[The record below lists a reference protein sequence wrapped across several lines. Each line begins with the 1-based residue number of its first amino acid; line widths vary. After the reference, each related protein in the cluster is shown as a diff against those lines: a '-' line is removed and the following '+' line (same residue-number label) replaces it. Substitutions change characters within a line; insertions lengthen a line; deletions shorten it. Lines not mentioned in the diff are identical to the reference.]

1 VKSLED
7 SSHSTPSPLPS
18 ESAASYQVAGLD
30 LNIHGKK
37 YPQNHLFTQSLYI
50 CLIVQDSLHVSQLA
64 AQERAAAAAAA
75 AAKKKGLKSSLGRIF
90 GGKKE
95 KGLKSRVVGGG
106 GGGVAAGHYVTAPLS
121 LGAGGH
127 AVYMGDSEMV
137 SSESMAGLGGLA
149 GKGDFDRRKK
159 KK

>member
-1 VKSLED
+1 V
-7 SSHSTPSPLPS
+7 
-18 ESAASYQVAGLD
+18 
-30 LNIHGKK
+30 
-37 YPQNHLFTQSLYI
+37 TQSLYI
-50 CLIVQDSLHVSQLA
+50 RPSYCLRFAACLPVGRPGAKKNPSHDTVPLHFLIVQDSLHVSQLA

-106 GGGVAAGHYVTAPLS
+106 GVAASHYVTAPLS

-127 AVYMGDSEMV
+127 AVYMGDSSEMV
-137 SSESMAGLGGLA
+137 TSESMAGLGGLA

-159 KK
+159 KKWDFFYQFFF

>member
-1 VKSLED
+1 M
-7 SSHSTPSPLPS
+7 
-18 ESAASYQVAGLD
+18 
-30 LNIHGKK
+30 
-37 YPQNHLFTQSLYI
+37 
-50 CLIVQDSLHVSQLA
+50 SQLA

-90 GGKKE
+90 GKKE

-106 GGGVAAGHYVTAPLS
+106 GVGGGLGGNDVTAPLS
-121 LGAGGH
+121 LGGGGH
-127 AVYMGDSEMV
+127 STYMGESEMV
-137 SSESMAGLGGLA
+137 PSDSMAGLGGLA